1 MKWTRAHFRLLF
13 DAYDSSNLPE
23 LLFETKGPA
32 DKTIHPGDWP
42 ALPLRDAK
50 RALLDLVSAGY
61 VVLIGERE
69 LPREEALRVV
79 NSDAPWENQFPDTPN
94 YYEVSITDQ
103 GRTAYME
110 EILPH
115 YWPEGV

>member
-1 MKWTRAHFRLLF
+1 MKWTRTHFRLLF

-69 LPREEALRVV
+69 LPKEEALRLV
-79 NSDAPWENQFPDTPN
+79 NSDAP
-94 YYEVSITDQ
+94 
-103 GRTAYME
+103 
-110 EILPH
+110 
-115 YWPEGV
+115 